1 MRLDAGAGWSYLRE
15 APLNLPIPKC
25 LGIVS
30 GVGQGSRRMTYERKP
45 AFELY
50 EAIKIPA
57 PKQRPRKT
65 TDEELKAC
73 KQELGRRV
81 GVSNTGKPSH
91 HPPMKRAIWAKWASQ
106 AQKCRIYYPA
116 DHPARTWQEER
127 EAALASIDPAT
138 LPPRR
143 RAPKT

>member
-1 MRLDAGAGWSYLRE
+1 MS
-15 APLNLPIPKC
+15 
-25 LGIVS
+25 
-30 GVGQGSRRMTYERKP
+30 YERKP

-50 EAIKIPA
+50 EAIKVPT
-57 PKQRPRKT
+57 PKQHKRKT

-81 GVSNTGKPSH
+81 GLSNTGKPNPH
-91 HPPMKRAIWAKWASQ
+91 TPMQRAVWTKWARE
-106 AQKCRIYYPA
+106 ANAWMTYYPP

-127 EAALASIDPAT
+127 EAALAAIDPAT

-143 RAPKT
+143 RGPVT